1 MTHIRLRYVQ
11 AWVDADGRVHRYFRR
26 PGYKRV
32 PLPGLPGSAEFMQA
46 YQQALQLA
54 PQPVGTKRSK
64 PGTVG
69 AVVAAYLDS
78 TLHFGSR
85 ARGTQIMRRT
95 ILERFR
101 ERYGDHPIASMPQKF
116 IAAVLTKKKPHAA
129 RNWLKTLRALC
140 QFAIEQQYMV
150 EDPTRG
156 IKLPSMKSAGHH
168 TWTDEEIAQFEAAH
182 PIGSKARLAL
192 GLLLF
197 TAQRRG
203 DVIGMG
209 PQHIRNGAI
218 VLQQKKTSKPMII
231 PIRPE
236 LQAILDGTPSQ
247 HLTFLTTKSG
257 QPYRPH
263 DFSEQFRKW
272 CDVAGLPKRC
282 RVHGLRKAA
291 CRRMAEAGYSANE
304 IAAWSGHATLTEIR
318 RYTDAA
324 DQERMARNAMAREN
338 SAQHELSN
346 SDEV

>member
-1 MTHIRLRYVQ
+1 MTHIRLKYVQ
-11 AWVDADGRVHRYFRR
+11 AFVDRKTGVVFRYFRR
-26 PGYKRV
+26 PGYPRV
-32 PLPGLPGSAEFMQA
+32 PLPGLPGLADFMAA
-46 YQQALQLA
+46 YQVALAQAA
-54 PQPVGTKRSK
+54 EPIGAKRSK
-64 PGTVG
+64 PGTVA

-85 ARGTQIMRRT
+85 AKGTQIMRRT

-101 ERYGDHPIASMPQKF
+101 EQYGDHPIASVPQKF
-116 IAAVLTKKKPHAA
+116 IAAVLAKKRPHAA

-140 QFAIEQQYMV
+140 QFAIEQQFMR
-150 EDPTRG
+150 ENPTHG
-156 IKLPSMKSAGHH
+156 IKLPSVKSAGHH
-168 TWTDEEIAQFEAAH
+168 TWTDEEIAQFEAKH

-192 GLLLF
+192 GLLLY

-203 DVIGMG
+203 DVIEMGM
-209 PQHIRNGAI
+209 QHIRNGAV
-218 VLQQKKTSKPMII
+218 VLRQKKTSKPMII

-247 HLTFLTTKSG
+247 HLSFLTTRTG

-263 DFSEQFRKW
+263 DFTEQFRKW
-272 CDVAGLPKRC
+272 CDDAGLPKRC

-338 SAQHELSN
+338 VGRTKTVKLT
-346 SDEV
+346 

>member
-1 MTHIRLRYVQ
+1 MTTFRLRYVQ

-26 PGYKRV
+26 PGYKRI
-32 PLPGLPGSAEFMQA
+32 PLPGLLGSADFMAA
-46 YQQALQLA
+46 YQGALAQDA
-54 PQPVGTKRSK
+54 EPIGAKRSK
-64 PGTVG
+64 PGTVA

-85 ARGTQIMRRT
+85 AKGTQIMRRT

-101 ERYGDHPIASMPQKF
+101 EQYGDHPIASMPQKF
-116 IAAVLTKKKPHAA
+116 IAAVLNKKKPHAA

-140 QFAIEQQYMV
+140 QFAIEQQFMR

-156 IKLPSMKSAGHH
+156 IKLPSVKSAGHH
-168 TWTDEEIAQFEAAH
+168 TWTDDEIAQFEATH

-192 GLLLF
+192 GLLLY

-203 DVIGMG
+203 DVIEMGM
-209 PQHIRNGAI
+209 QHIRNGAV
-218 VLQQKKTSKPMII
+218 VLRQKKTSKPMII

-236 LQAILDGTPSQ
+236 LQAILDGTPSK
-247 HLTFLTTKSG
+247 HLTLLVTKSG

-263 DFSEQFRKW
+263 DFTEQFRKW
-272 CDVAGLPKRC
+272 CDDAGLPKRC

-324 DQERMARNAMAREN
+324 DQERMARSAMAREN
-338 SAQHELSN
+338 AGRTKTVKLR
-346 SDEV
+346 